1 MSRSW
6 IFTVPQI
13 VEEIVQIQEQTVDAV
28 KSIPLERVSERIVEQ
43 FMDVMVPLIREEQGE
58 AVQLV
63 PQDSIDEYDDVVDT
77 TVAEG
82 TENEEN

>member
-28 KSIPLERVSERIVEQ
+28 KSIPLERVLERIVEQ

-63 PQDSIDEYDDVVDT
+63 SSRQYR
-77 TVAEG
+77 
-82 TENEEN
+82 